1 MADLDR
7 RLLEEGLA
15 TIASSR
21 ERTGDLWHA
30 HYGAGAIAAYFY
42 VRENRLTSLAA
53 GSVTAE
59 AKAMLRQHGTRSA
72 PTDLPDACL
81 PLVEAEAR
89 IADALEQTIGE
100 LHWVGHQA
108 IYGAVSLKAIR
119 ELEGW
124 GTAEEIEQIA
134 QLIASFERTIPGRSW
149 VNTTVKEIRHMRLEE
164 KDGFLEIQNP
174 MQLSQLILE
183 ELGAFHTIY
192 QAESHHDLIGHMLTY
207 GHALNILY
215 ELGYR
220 ELFDKGIPPFLKM
233 VKALRLSRSIDAIT
247 DKATALQSPVDVLPL
262 TRAERSGALPHELE
276 YWLTDRRCH
285 DWYGGHVF
293 KFPFSFY
300 HHARNVEA
308 EPEIWENFRY
318 IIA

>member
-30 HYGAGAIAAYFY
+30 HYGAGAIAAYFW
-42 VRENRLTSLAA
+42 VRENRLTALAA

-59 AKAMLRQHGTRSA
+59 AKAMLRQHGTRNDQTASA
-72 PTDLPDACL
+72 NERM
-81 PLVEAEAR
+81 PLEEAEVR
-89 IADALEQTIGE
+89 ITDALERTIGE

-108 IYGAVSLKAIR
+108 IYGAISLKAIR

-134 QLIASFERTIPGRSW
+134 QLIESFERTIPGRSW
-149 VNTTVKEIRHMRLEE
+149 VNTTVKEMRRMHLDE
-164 KDGFLEIQNP
+164 KDGFPEILHP
-174 MQLSQLILE
+174 IQLSQLILE
-183 ELGAFHTIY
+183 ELGAFRTIY
-192 QAESHHDLIGHMLTY
+192 QAEAHHDLIGHMLTY
-207 GHALNILY
+207 GHALNMLY
-215 ELGYR
+215 ELGYVA
-220 ELFDKGIPPFLKM
+220 LFYKGIPPFLKM
-233 VKALRLSRSIDAIT
+233 VKALRLGRDMDVMQEEVT
-247 DKATALQSPVDVLPL
+247 LQSPVDVLPL
-262 TRAERSGALPHELE
+262 TQAERSRALPHELE
-276 YWLTDRRCH
+276 YWLTDHRCR

-300 HHARNVEA
+300 HHAKNGEA
-308 EPEIWENFRY
+308 MPEIWENFRY